1 MEEQESTINTH
12 NDLKKGIRVVMTSFR
27 LISDMPRTGVLMD
40 NMKGITR
47 LVHIDPTHG
56 YYDDMGSVYVD
67 EILAYIPKGKEITD
81 LSDIDELFAKLKVCR
96 MSDAHAKKMKRIRLM
111 LGD

>member
-1 MEEQESTINTH
+1 MAQESTITTH
-12 NDLKKGIRVVMTSFR
+12 NDLKKGIRVVMTPFR

-47 LVHIDPTHG
+47 LIHIDETQG
-56 YYDDMGSVYVD
+56 YYPDMGSVYID
-67 EILAYIPKGKEITD
+67 EILAYIPKGREITD

-96 MSDAHAKKMKRIRLM
+96 MSDAHTKKMKRIREL
-111 LGD
+111 LGS